1 MYAGVQEEEGG
12 GLEGMPSKNLMVECR
27 RRKRLNNR
35 EPSLQA
41 TSVVPRIIKSVD
53 PGDAIDYMKELLE
66 RMWRLQEERRT
77 RIRSQRVPGAEPDE
91 IYMARN
97 IPEMSNLGD

>member
-1 MYAGVQEEEGG
+1 MAAAPMYAGVEEEEGG

-41 TSVVPRIIKSVD
+41 TSVVPRIIKTSRLTECRSWGRDRLHERAAGEDVATA
-53 PGDAIDYMKELLE
+53 GGEEDAHP
-66 RMWRLQEERRT
+66 QPACS
-77 RIRSQRVPGAEPDE
+77 RS
-91 IYMARN
+91 
-97 IPEMSNLGD
+97 